1 MKIEPQLMAEI
12 EGMGFTVLSLHY
24 GDEKGSNELE
34 DVKVLVLLGLPIPSI
49 DEFKEKAQ
57 AFLCDQGDLDLE
69 RKPLDQ

>member
-1 MKIEPQLMAEI
+1 MAEI
-12 EGMGFTVLSLHY
+12 EGMGFTVLSRHY

-57 AFLCDQGDLDLE
+57 AFLWDQGDLDLE